1 MLQGTRII
9 EIEGLG
15 PGPFAAM
22 LLADLGA
29 DVITIHR
36 KTAAAITADQSV
48 LDRGK
53 RSIALDLKDSEDLAT
68 AKRLI
73 ATADA
78 LIEGFR
84 PGVMERLGLGPSEC
98 HADNP
103 ALVYGRMTGW
113 GQTGPRAQTAGHD
126 LNYIAQSGA
135 LWYASEPGAPP
146 ITPATL
152 VGDIG
157 GGALYLVI
165 GILSG
170 ILSAR
175 TTGQGTVV
183 DAAIVDGSAHM
194 MTLLMALRQG
204 GGLSMERG
212 NSLLDGPHWSRS
224 YLCADGGHVSV
235 QCLEPQFYAEF
246 LERMGLSDDPE
257 FARQHDAT
265 LWPKLTARLSD
276 LFLSAPRLH
285 WDSLFSGSDACVV
298 VVLSPEESAQSPH
311 IAARQVWHHSDGNLQ
326 AAPAPRFDGKLAQ
339 INPAPKRGEHT
350 AEILAELAKA
360 GRQDL

>member
-15 PGPFAAM
+15 PAPFAAM

-36 KTAAAITADQSV
+36 KGGNGAITADESV

-53 RSIALDLKDSEDLAT
+53 RSIELDLKDPNDCAT
-68 AKRLI
+68 AKQLI
-73 ATADA
+73 TASDA

-84 PGVMERLGLGPSEC
+84 PGVMERLGLGPGDC
-98 HADNP
+98 HTENP

-113 GQTGPRAQTAGHD
+113 GQTGPRADTAGHD

-135 LWYASEPGAPP
+135 LWYASEPGAAP

-170 ILSAR
+170 ILNAKA
-175 TTGQGTVV
+175 TGRGTVV

-194 MTLLMALRQG
+194 MTLLMALRQA

-212 NSLLDGPHWSRS
+212 HSLLDGPHWSRS
-224 YLCADGGHVSV
+224 YACADGGYVSV
-235 QCLEPQFYAEF
+235 QCLEPQFYAAF
-246 LERMGLSDDPE
+246 LAHLDLSHDPE
-257 FARQHDAT
+257 FSKQHDRT
-265 LWPKLTARLSD
+265 LWPKLTTRLTD
-276 LFLSAPRLH
+276 LFLSEPRLF
-285 WDSLFSGSDACVV
+285 WDDLFAGSDACVA
-298 VVLSPEESAQSPH
+298 VVLTPEESARSAH
-311 IAARQVWHHSDGNLQ
+311 MSARHVWHHRDGHLQ
-326 AAPAPRFDGKLAQ
+326 AAPAPRFDGQAAALNA
-339 INPAPKRGEHT
+339 APKRGAHT
-350 AEILAELAKA
+350 DEILRELSKAAK
-360 GRQDL
+360 G